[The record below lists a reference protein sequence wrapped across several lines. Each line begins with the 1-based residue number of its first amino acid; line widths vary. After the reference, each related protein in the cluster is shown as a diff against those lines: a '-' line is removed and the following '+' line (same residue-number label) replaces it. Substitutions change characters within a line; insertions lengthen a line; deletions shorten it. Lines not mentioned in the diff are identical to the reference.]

1 MSWGVD
7 LTEERLCCFIGT
19 AAKVHVLASGI
30 GGTLI
35 REGFDVRCRFCRR
48 KVDVLDAS
56 SCDELGSGT
65 SLTSGFGGG
74 SGTSLTSGIGGGF
87 SMKQVS

>member
-1 MSWGVD
+1 M
-7 LTEERLCCFIGT
+7 
-19 AAKVHVLASGI
+19 
-30 GGTLI
+30 
-35 REGFDVRCRFCRR
+35 
-48 KVDVLDAS
+48 DVLDAS

-74 SGTSLTSGIGGGF
+74 SGTFLTSGIGGGF

>member
-48 KVDVLDAS
+48 KVDVLRWMYWMQV
-56 SCDELGSGT
+56 LVM
-65 SLTSGFGGG
+65 SLD
-74 SGTSLTSGIGGGF
+74 
-87 SMKQVS
+87 QVLL